1 MGREGIRWGEYGTAN
16 RFTYHNPPIESP
28 RKEKNGRPQP
38 TILQEE
44 RGWPGAF
51 TAEESDAGAG
61 AAADADAEAGA
72 DLAELIGRDLR
83 QLPEKPLLA
92 PSAAVVPAV
101 PFAPAASPRPLLG
114 LSGQIEPGPGYSSPE
129 ADDSAPPGSSR
140 PPLFRGPTHDAG
152 RDPGSRRP
160 CNASAPAG
168 GLQHAPPI
176 QLQVAVQASSL

>member
-16 RFTYHNPPIESP
+16 RFTYHNPPIESS

-92 PSAAVVPAV
+92 PSAAASLHLLHHRLPSLR
-101 PFAPAASPRPLLG
+101 AARPSSARVEG
-114 LSGQIEPGPGYSSPE
+114 GVLSLI
-129 ADDSAPPGSSR
+129 
-140 PPLFRGPTHDAG
+140 L
-152 RDPGSRRP
+152 
-160 CNASAPAG
+160 
-168 GLQHAPPI
+168 I
-176 QLQVAVQASSL
+176 